1 MIVKNK
7 IIAFLISLLLTIDI
21 VSFFYFFTTADI
33 TIFAISGTIT
43 IFLGLYCVIY
53 SLLKDLGDDD

>member
-21 VSFFYFFTTADI
+21 VSFLYFFITTDI
-33 TIFAISGTIT
+33 TIFAVSGTLT
-43 IFLGLYCVIY
+43 VFLGLFWNIY
-53 SLLKDLGDDD
+53 SLLKEN

>member
-21 VSFFYFFTTADI
+21 VSFLCFFITTDI
-33 TIFAISGTIT
+33 TIFAISGTLT
-43 IFLGLYCVIY
+43 VFLGLFWTIY
-53 SLLKDLGDDD
+53 SLLEDLK